1 MHENFTVRNVK
12 CGGCV
17 KAIQQ
22 GLQALP
28 GVDQVDVVIDG
39 GKVSVTGP
47 ALDRAQLAAKLSELG
62 YPEAG

>member
-1 MHENFTVRNVK
+1 MQEDFSVKNVK
-12 CGGCV
+12 CGGCI

-22 GLQALP
+22 GLQSLP
-28 GVDQVDVVIDG
+28 GVDAVDVTIEG
-39 GKVSVTGP
+39 GKVRVEGP

>member
-1 MHENFTVRNVK
+1 MQESFSVKHVK

-28 GVDQVDVVIDG
+28 GVTAVTVVIDG
-39 GKVSVTGP
+39 GAVTVEGE
-47 ALDRAQLAAKLSELG
+47 ALDRTQLAAKLSELG
-62 YPEAG
+62 YPEV